1 MNVCIVGTG
10 YVGLVTAACLSE
22 MGNHVYCV
30 DKSQAVVDTL
40 RAGRIHIFEPGLE
53 ELVRRNSAEGRLA
66 FTTSLA
72 EGLDAGGDGAEF
84 AFICVGTPSGAD
96 GVCDLSYVDAVAA
109 EIGQLAARPLIVVDK
124 STVPVGT
131 ADRVRAIL
139 DRELA
144 ARGLALEIDVV
155 SNPEFLKEGDAVQD
169 FMKPDRVIVGT
180 DNPKSAEMLKALYA
194 PFARS
199 REKLIIMGVKSA
211 EMTKYAANCMLA
223 TKISFINEVAN
234 ICERVGADVSEVRLG
249 IGSDRRIGYEFIYPG
264 VGYGGSCFPKDVKAL
279 LATAREAGYAAALID
294 AVDAVNARQKVLLA
308 EKILR
313 YFEPRGGVAGKTLAL
328 WGLAFKA
335 NTDDIREAPALDI
348 VRTLTARGMRVRAFD
363 PVAGERA
370 AHELAGHGLFE
381 LAPGQYEALNDADAL
396 AVVTDWNQ
404 FRNPHFAG
412 IARLLRE
419 PVIFD
424 GRNLYSRTILERF
437 GIRHVGVG
445 RPADV

>member
-22 MGNHVYCV
+22 MGNHVRCV
-30 DKSQAVVDTL
+30 DKSEHVVETL

-53 ELVRRNSAEGRLA
+53 DLVRRNCAEGRLT
-66 FTTSLA
+66 FTTSLS
-72 EGLDAGGDGAEF
+72 EGLSFDGDGAEF
-84 AFICVGTPSGAD
+84 AFICVGTPSGED
-96 GVCDLSYVDAVAA
+96 GVCDLCFVDAVAE
-109 EIGQLAARPLIVVDK
+109 EIGRTLTRPLIVVNK

-131 ADRVRAIL
+131 ADRVRGIL

-144 ARGLALEIDVV
+144 ARGQKLDVDVV
-155 SNPEFLKEGDAVQD
+155 SNPEFLKEGDAVKD

-180 DNPKSAEMLKALYA
+180 ENPKSAEMLKALYA

-199 REKLIIMGVKSA
+199 REKLIIMGVRSA

-249 IGSDRRIGYEFIYPG
+249 IGSDHRIGYDFIYPG
-264 VGYGGSCFPKDVKAL
+264 VGYGGSCFPKDVKAFL
-279 LATAREAGYAAALID
+279 STAREAGYEAALID
-294 AVDAVNARQKVLLA
+294 AVDKVNTRQKLVLA
-308 EKILR
+308 EKIVR
-313 YFEPRGGVAGKTLAL
+313 HFEPLGGVAGKTLAL

-335 NTDDIREAPALDI
+335 NTDDIREAPALAI
-348 VRTLTARGMRVRAFD
+348 IRELAARGMRVRAFD

-370 AHELAGHGLFE
+370 RTELSGYP
-381 LAPGQYEALNDADAL
+381 LAEVVFGQYEALQGADAL

-404 FRNPHFAG
+404 FRNPDFAG
-412 IARLLRE
+412 IARQLSAR
-419 PVIFD
+419 VVFD
-424 GRNLYSRTILERF
+424 GRNLFQPELLARF
-437 GIRHVGVG
+437 GLKLHGIG
-445 RPADV
+445 R

>member
-22 MGNHVYCV
+22 MGNHVHCV
-30 DKSQAVVDTL
+30 DKSEKVVETL
-40 RAGRIHIFEPGLE
+40 RAGSIHIFEPGLE
-53 ELVRRNSAEGRLA
+53 DLVRRNAAEGRLV

-72 EGLDAGGDGAEF
+72 EGLSFDGAGAEF

-96 GVCDLSYVDAVAA
+96 GVCDLSFVDAVARD
-109 EIGQLAARPLIVVDK
+109 IGRTAMAPLVVVNK

-131 ADRVRAIL
+131 ADRVRELIGQ
-139 DRELA
+139 ELA
-144 ARGLALEIDVV
+144 ARGLSLDIDVV
-155 SNPEFLKEGDAVQD
+155 SNPEFLKEGDAVKD

-180 DNPKSAEMLKALYA
+180 ANPKSADLLKALYA

-199 REKLIIMGVKSA
+199 REKLVVMGVRSA

-249 IGSDRRIGYEFIYPG
+249 IGSDHRIGYDFIYPG
-264 VGYGGSCFPKDVKAL
+264 VGYGGSCFPKDVKAF
-279 LATAREAGYAAALID
+279 LATAREAGYEASLID
-294 AVDAVNARQKVLLA
+294 AVDRVNNRQKLVLA
-308 EKILR
+308 EKVVR
-313 YFEPRGGVAGKTLAL
+313 HFEPLGGVAGRTLAV

-335 NTDDIREAPALDI
+335 NTDDMREAPALSIIRDL
-348 VRTLTARGMRVRAFD
+348 VARGMRVRAFD

-370 AHELAGHGLFE
+370 RAELADLPQVE
-381 LAPGQYEALNDADAL
+381 LVCGQYEALAGADAL

-404 FRNPHFAG
+404 FRNPDFG
-412 IARLLRE
+412 GMARQLAE
-419 PVIFD
+419 KVVFD
-424 GRNLYSRTILERF
+424 GRNLYQPELLARF
-437 GIRHVGVG
+437 GLKHYGIG
-445 RPADV
+445 R

>member
-22 MGNHVYCV
+22 MGNHVRCV
-30 DKSQAVVDTL
+30 DKSPKVVETL
-40 RAGRIHIFEPGLE
+40 RAGSIHIFEPGLE
-53 ELVRRNSAEGRLA
+53 ELVRRNCAEGRLT

-72 EGLDAGGDGAEF
+72 EGLSFDGDGAEF
-84 AFICVGTPSGAD
+84 AFICVGTPSGDD
-96 GVCDLSYVDAVAA
+96 GVCDLCFVDAVAE
-109 EIGQLAARPLIVVDK
+109 EIGRTVTSPLIVINK

-139 DRELA
+139 TRELS
-144 ARGLALEIDVV
+144 ARGVDIDVDVV
-155 SNPEFLKEGDAVQD
+155 SNPEFLKEGDAVKD

-180 DNPKSAEMLKALYA
+180 ENPKSAEMLKALYS

-199 REKLIIMGVKSA
+199 REKLIIMGVRSA

-249 IGSDRRIGYEFIYPG
+249 IGSDHRIGYDFIYPG
-264 VGYGGSCFPKDVKAL
+264 VGYGGSCFPKDVKAF
-279 LATAREAGYAAALID
+279 LATARESGYEAELIKS
-294 AVDAVNARQKVLLA
+294 VDEVNTRQKGVLARKVLDHFA
-308 EKILR
+308 PL
-313 YFEPRGGVAGKTLAL
+313 GGVAGRTLAL

-335 NTDDIREAPALDI
+335 NTDDIREAPAFDI
-348 VRTLTARGMRVRAFD
+348 IRELTGQGMRVQAFD
-363 PVAGERA
+363 PVATKRA
-370 AHELAGHGLFE
+370 QAELAGNALVE
-381 LAPGQYEALNDADAL
+381 LVASQYEALKGADAL

-404 FRNPHFAG
+404 FRNPDFSG
-412 IARLLRE
+412 IARQLAE

-424 GRNLYSRTILERF
+424 GRNLYSRSLLARF
-437 GIRHVGVG
+437 GLKHYGIG
-445 RPADV
+445 R